1 MEQNDDLPLPQV
13 VGKILEVIKD
23 TLQERVS
30 QRLRRPEQIVH
41 VRMPRILEE
50 IVGGHRRAR
59 SPNSGGKLLR

>member
-13 VGKILEVIKD
+13 VGKILEVTKD

-50 IVGGHRRAR
+50 IVEVIDVPVPQIQEG
-59 SPNSGGKLLR
+59 NC